1 MVQDAVGKKSTQCE
15 LLFTSTPLFF
25 NYGKNTND
33 YGRSCFFSGALG
45 HLRIRILRLPGVEG
59 AVETVTATQ
68 PGSAPLKFDVVRFEG
83 EVETVT
89 FRVTQVRS

>member
-1 MVQDAVGKKSTQCE
+1 MTHHAIKSRTSRVYRIMDFC
-15 LLFTSTPLFF
+15 LLISGIPSHRNHL
-25 NYGKNTND
+25 
-33 YGRSCFFSGALG
+33 RIPFFSGALL

-83 EVETVT
+83 EVENVT
-89 FRVTQVRS
+89 FRITQVRR